1 MKTLEFETS
10 KGKFKIIDMPDE
22 IRVNGW
28 NGSIVIDKE
37 NQISR
42 EKYEKGFYLI
52 NATEEQANAIVDK
65 VMNNQHFQN
74 YDFKEITDRW
84 TKSAIESLHSL
95 LKSKGIHLFRNPNN
109 SDYFTNRS
117 TEEKT
122 FYNPFIFKL

>member
-42 EKYEKGFYLI
+42 EKYEKGFYLR